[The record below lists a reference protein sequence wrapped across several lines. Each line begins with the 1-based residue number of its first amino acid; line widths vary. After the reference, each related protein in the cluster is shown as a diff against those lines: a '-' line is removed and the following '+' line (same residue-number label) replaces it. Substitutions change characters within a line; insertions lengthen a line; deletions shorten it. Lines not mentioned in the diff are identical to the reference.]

1 VLNAGFHW
9 SCQLKA
15 DEWVCRDVQSC
26 DDARG
31 VPGGGVPR
39 YDNIVLRGG
48 VCDATV
54 GACCMRG
61 VPYTC
66 TEEYAVDCEVLGG
79 TPHASGT
86 DCDSAAR
93 CSPLSIDHDLD
104 GDVDSEGF
112 GWFQT
117 CFSGHQVLVSTAP
130 CRCADLDKDG
140 DVDQLDFTLF
150 HQCLSGPGVQT
161 DESCL
166 N

>member
-1 VLNAGFHW
+1 
-9 SCQLKA
+9 
-15 DEWVCRDVQSC
+15 
-26 DDARG
+26 
-31 VPGGGVPR
+31 
-39 YDNIVLRGG
+39 
-48 VCDATV
+48 
-54 GACCMRG
+54 MRG